1 MTTTVLDQEN
11 TRPARYPRRWAAAI
25 VMMTAALMDL
35 IDGTIVNVAL
45 PTIRR
50 DLQASGPSLEW
61 VVSAYLA
68 AFAATLITA
77 GRVGDLVGRKRMFLA
92 GVAAF
97 GLASLACGLSRNPGE
112 LIAARAAAGTAAAIM
127 LPQVLATLR
136 TVFTGQERGAAFGI
150 YGAMGGIATAA
161 GLLLGGVLTSA
172 NILGWGWRPIFF
184 VNVPVALAM
193 LIAAAVLVPETRSE
207 RPLRPDLRGM
217 ALAAAGL
224 MAIVYPLFEGRS
236 LGWPV
241 WCFGCLAAG
250 VAAVAWLCAAG
261 RRRQRPGI
269 APLLPAGLLR
279 KPAFSAGVLVQLA
292 FAAGLQGF
300 SLALA
305 LWLQSGQHYS
315 PVRAGVTTVAFSAGA
330 FLTAGLSIQLA
341 AKLGRTILVIG
352 GVMMAA
358 GMYGVL
364 LAAQHSGG
372 GVDPWQLVPGLVVA
386 GAGLGFLVV
395 PLINVVLA
403 AVPAEL
409 AGGASGV
416 FNTAQQLGGALGV
429 AVIGSVF
436 FARAG
441 SAGFTAGFELT
452 MPLAIGAF
460 AACAALSLV
469 LPRTAVR
476 EAYE

>member
-1 MTTTVLDQEN
+1 MTTTVLAQEN

-50 DLQASGPSLEW
+50 DLLASGPSLEW

-112 LIAARAAAGTAAAIM
+112 LIGARAAAGTAAAIM

-224 MAIVYPLFEGRS
+224 VAIVYPLFEGRS

-352 GVMMAA
+352 GLMMAA

-403 AVPAEL
+403 VVPAEL

>member
-1 MTTTVLDQEN
+1 
-11 TRPARYPRRWAAAI
+11 
-25 VMMTAALMDL
+25 MMTAALMDL
-35 IDGTIVNVAL
+35 IDATIVNVAL

-61 VVSAYLA
+61 VVSAYLL

-77 GRVGDLVGRKRMFLA
+77 GRVGDVVGRKRMFLG

-112 LIAARAAAGTAAAIM
+112 LIAGRAAAGTAAAIM
-127 LPQVLATLR
+127 LPQVLATMR
-136 TVFTGQERGAAFGI
+136 TVFTGKERGAAFGI

-172 NILGWGWRPIFF
+172 NLFGWGWRTVFF
-184 VNVPVALAM
+184 VNVPVALAA
-193 LIAAAVLVPETRSE
+193 LIAALILVPETRSE
-207 RPLRPDLRGM
+207 QPLRPDLRGM

-224 MAIVYPLFEGRS
+224 VAIVYPLFEGRS
-236 LGWPV
+236 LGWPA

-250 VAAVAWLCAAG
+250 VAAIAWLCVAG
-261 RRRQRPGI
+261 RRRERSGI
-269 APLLPAGLLR
+269 APLLPPGLLAA
-279 KPAFSAGVLVQLA
+279 PAFSAGVIVQLA

-300 SLALA
+300 SLILA
-305 LWLQSGQHYS
+305 LWLQTGQHYS
-315 PVRAGVTTVAFSAGA
+315 PIKAGVTTVAFSAGA

-341 AKLGRTILVIG
+341 ARLGRTILVIG
-352 GVMMAA
+352 GLMMAA

-364 LAAQHSGG
+364 LAAQHSAA
-372 GVDPWQLVPGLVVA
+372 GVDPWQLVPGLLVA

-403 AVPAEL
+403 AVPAGL

-416 FNTAQQLGGALGV
+416 FSTAQQLGGAVGV
-429 AVIGSVF
+429 AVVGSVF
-436 FARAG
+436 FARVDT
-441 SAGFTAGFELT
+441 AGFTAGFELA
-452 MPLAIGAF
+452 MPLVIGAF
-460 AACAALSLV
+460 VACGLLSLV
-469 LPRTAVR
+469 LPRTAVS